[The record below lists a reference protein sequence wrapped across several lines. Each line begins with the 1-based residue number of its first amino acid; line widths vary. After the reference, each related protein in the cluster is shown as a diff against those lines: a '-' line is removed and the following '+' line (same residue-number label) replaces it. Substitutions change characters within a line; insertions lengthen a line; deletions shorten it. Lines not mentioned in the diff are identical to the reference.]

1 MSFERALVAAA
12 LDDGRRCG
20 CSPLFAGSSLAARS
34 AHRAAQELRLLVMR
48 NRSRPLAADG
58 RWGTIHTDIG
68 LRRTI
73 GTLHALN
80 PLRSI
85 SARLIPLVALITIPT
100 IAIPIPITPVLTVGI
115 TTIAAITPIAVAIAI
130 IAIVELASATFAR
143 TAVVVARTVVVALLS
158 FSAGGLLLLSVGL
171 TLRLGSIL
179 AVLVAEIVVHR
190 DGLAE
195 PGRTRTSHPVL
206 HIAAALSDLLLA
218 EGHDD
223 AVVMLGVLQ
232 VVLSQ
237 NRVTGRLRVACER
250 DVLLSDMS
258 RRAAQFDVRPRTFE
272 ATRQR
277 VLTFAVLV
285 IIVVIIVAAAA
296 ASAVLLSLPHGLHS
310 RQL

>member
-12 LDDGRRCG
+12 LDDGRRSG
-20 CSPLFAGSSLAARS
+20 CSPLFAGSSLAART

-58 RWGTIHTDIG
+58 RRGTIHTDIR

-73 GTLHALN
+73 GTLHALD
-80 PLRSI
+80 PLRPI
-85 SARLIPLVALITIPT
+85 SARLVPLVALITIPT

-130 IAIVELASATFAR
+130 VELASATFAR
-143 TAVVVARTVVVALLS
+143 TPVVVARTVVVALLS

-171 TLRLGSIL
+171 TLRLGSVL

-237 NRVTGRLRVACER
+237 NRVTGRLSVACER

-285 IIVVIIVAAAA
+285 IIVVVIIVAAAA

>member
-20 CSPLFAGSSLAARS
+20 CSPLFAGSSLAART

-58 RWGTIHTDIG
+58 RRGTIHTDIG

-73 GTLHALN
+73 CTLHALD

-85 SARLIPLVALITIPT
+85 SARLVPLVALITIPT
-100 IAIPIPITPVLTVGI
+100 IAIPITPVLTIGI

-130 IAIVELASATFAR
+130 VELASATFAR
-143 TAVVVARTVVVALLS
+143 TPVVVARTVVVALLS
-158 FSAGGLLLLSVGL
+158 FSAGGLLLSVRL
-171 TLRLGSIL
+171 TLRLGSVL

-250 DVLLSDMS
+250 DVLLRDMS
-258 RRAAQFDVRPRTFE
+258 RRTAQFDVRPRTFE

-285 IIVVIIVAAAA
+285 IIVVVIIVAAAA

>member
-12 LDDGRRCG
+12 LDDGRRSG
-20 CSPLFAGSSLAARS
+20 CSPLFAGRSLAART

-100 IAIPIPITPVLTVGI
+100 IAIPITPVLTVGI

-130 IAIVELASATFAR
+130 VELASATFAR
-143 TAVVVARTVVVALLS
+143 TPVVVARAVVVALLS

-171 TLRLGSIL
+171 TLRLGSVL
-179 AVLVAEIVVHR
+179 AILVAEIVVHR

>member
-12 LDDGRRCG
+12 LDDGRRSG
-20 CSPLFAGSSLAARS
+20 CSPLFAGGSLAART
-34 AHRAAQELRLLVMR
+34 AYRAAQELRLLVMR

-58 RWGTIHTDIG
+58 RRGTIHTDIG

-73 GTLHALN
+73 GTLHALD
-80 PLRSI
+80 PLRPI
-85 SARLIPLVALITIPT
+85 SARLVPLVALITIPT
-100 IAIPIPITPVLTVGI
+100 IAIPITPVLTVGI

-130 IAIVELASATFAR
+130 VELASATFAR
-143 TAVVVARTVVVALLS
+143 TPVVVARTVVVALLS

-195 PGRTRTSHPVL
+195 PGRTRTPHPVL

-285 IIVVIIVAAAA
+285 IIVVVIIVAAAA